1 MFDLARLVTDLEYD
15 CQSFQYTDDGEVME
29 ILRAQAK
36 DVNLIAPLF
45 DAYRQFYKAPSDIKA
60 SRQFIFERLTNHESV
75 IFLAMDDVRALG
87 FVQLYPLFASVALQS
102 LWLLN
107 DLYVDPS
114 ARKQGV
120 GERLMK
126 HAEQFAQE
134 TGSRGIFL
142 RTATNNYPAQQ
153 LYEKCG
159 WVRDD
164 EFYRYDRI
172 LK

>member
-1 MFDLARLVTDLEYD
+1 MK
-15 CQSFQYTDDGEVME
+15 
-29 ILRAQAK
+29 IHRAQAK
-36 DVNLIAPLF
+36 DVDLIARLF
-45 DAYRQFYKAPSDIKA
+45 DSYRQFYQAPSDIEA
-60 SRQFIFERLTNHESV
+60 SRQFILERLTKGESV
-75 IFLAMDDVRALG
+75 IFLAIEGERAHG

-107 DLYVDPS
+107 DLFVHPS

-126 HAEQFAQE
+126 HAEQFAFE
-134 TGSRGIFL
+134 TGSRGLFL
-142 RTATNNYPAQQ
+142 RTATDNYPAQH

-164 EFYRYDRI
+164 KFYRYDRI
-172 LK
+172 LR

>member
-1 MFDLARLVTDLEYD
+1 
-15 CQSFQYTDDGEVME
+15 ME
-29 ILRAQAK
+29 IHRAQAK
-36 DVNLIAPLF
+36 AADLIAPLF
-45 DAYRQFYKAPSDIKA
+45 DAYRQFYKAPSDIEA
-60 SRQFIFERLTNHESV
+60 SRQFIFDRLTNDESV
-75 IFLAMDDVRALG
+75 IFLAMEAERALG

-120 GERLMK
+120 GEKLMK

-134 TGSRGIFL
+134 TGSHGLFL
-142 RTATNNYPAQQ
+142 RTATDNYAAQG

-159 WVRDD
+159 WVRD
-164 EFYRYDRI
+164 EKFYRYDRMVR
-172 LK
+172 